1 MDRVGEKLERDPSND
16 DGGERM
22 PAASGE
28 PGGRYTGRAGMC
40 LEELEEKTMETRQK
54 PQVLASWRVIVAKEL
69 R

>member
-1 MDRVGEKLERDPSND
+1 
-16 DGGERM
+16 M

-40 LEELEEKTMETRQK
+40 LEELEEKTMETGQK

-69 R
+69 RQATASAYRTAARLMRS